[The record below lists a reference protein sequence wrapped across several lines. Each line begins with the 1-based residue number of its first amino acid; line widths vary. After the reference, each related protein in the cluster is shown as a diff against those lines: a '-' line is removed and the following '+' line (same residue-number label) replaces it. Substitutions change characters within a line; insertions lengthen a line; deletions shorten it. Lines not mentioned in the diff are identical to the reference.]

1 MGGGGTHPS
10 RRLGDERGASTADP
24 DVCNQSRERPSDP
37 SRDRGREDS
46 PRAEKLSFVVAVRG
60 NRRSPAP
67 LWHGGLSLSQ
77 IMGRPAIHPGEHLAD
92 LLHELDMSA
101 AELSRQLKVPTN
113 RVTAI
118 TQVALTRRERL
129 IPQFPSASLRFL
141 LP

>member
-1 MGGGGTHPS
+1 
-10 RRLGDERGASTADP
+10 
-24 DVCNQSRERPSDP
+24 
-37 SRDRGREDS
+37 
-46 PRAEKLSFVVAVRG
+46 
-60 NRRSPAP
+60 
-67 LWHGGLSLSQ
+67 
-77 IMGRPAIHPGEHLAD
+77 MGRPAIHPGEHLAD

-141 LP
+141 LPALYVSSAIISISTQEPNGSCAIPTALRA